1 MVGDLVVREALVP
14 GAVVVAILLSNYA
27 MAGLPNVK
35 LFDLLV
41 FVAGYTLGF
50 RRGATVAV
58 AAWLVY
64 GQLNPWGATH
74 SMLLA
79 TVMGSEVAYAAA
91 GALAHRWLKP
101 EDVRLRP
108 SAGMVVLVVKNR
120 QIRLGHAVQ
129 GLGNMGGGLEFLDH
143 RPEPVDRRQML
154 APLEIVASD
163 LHLLAGQ
170 VVPGQFDLQS
180 PVAGIFAGGKTFCE
194 LGQGGERQ
202 LGHFLVATDI
212 GNLLVK

>member
-1 MVGDLVVREALVP
+1 MLHAGVDTGGRAGRASSLGRLALREGVAPAAFV
-14 GAVVVAILLSNYA
+14 AAILLSSYA

-64 GQLNPWGATH
+64 GQANPWGATH
-74 SMLLA
+74 AQLLLTLMA
-79 TVMGSEVAYAAA
+79 AETVYAVA

-108 SAGMVVLVVKNR
+108 SAGMVVLAVAALATTVLYDVAANVYTGYYWGAIAGAGEYARWIGIAVFGPGALFFMVLHVGSNLALFPVFGPPLIKATER
-120 QIRLGHAVQ
+120 AKARLGW
-129 GLGNMGGGLEFLDH
+129 E
-143 RPEPVDRRQML
+143 
-154 APLEIVASD
+154 
-163 LHLLAGQ
+163 
-170 VVPGQFDLQS
+170 
-180 PVAGIFAGGKTFCE
+180 
-194 LGQGGERQ
+194 
-202 LGHFLVATDI
+202 
-212 GNLLVK
+212 

>member
-1 MVGDLVVREALVP
+1 MVREALVP
-14 GAVVVAILLSNYA
+14 AAFVAAILLSNYA

-58 AAWLVY
+58 VSWLVY

-74 SMLLA
+74 AALLL

-101 EDVRLRP
+101 ADVRLGP
-108 SAGMVVLVVKNR
+108 SAGLVVLAVAALASTVLYDVATNVYTGYYWGTIAGAGEYARWIGIAVVGPGALLFMALHVGSNLVLFPVFGPPLIKAA
-120 QIRLGHAVQ
+120 QQTKARLGR
-129 GLGNMGGGLEFLDH
+129 E
-143 RPEPVDRRQML
+143 
-154 APLEIVASD
+154 
-163 LHLLAGQ
+163 
-170 VVPGQFDLQS
+170 
-180 PVAGIFAGGKTFCE
+180 
-194 LGQGGERQ
+194 
-202 LGHFLVATDI
+202 
-212 GNLLVK
+212 

>member
-1 MVGDLVVREALVP
+1 MQQAAVGVRTRSRGAAAGGLVAREALVP
-14 GAVVVAILLSNYA
+14 AAFVAAILLSSYA

-74 SMLLA
+74 GMLLL
-79 TVMGSEVAYAAA
+79 TVMGSEGAYAAA

-108 SAGMVVLVVKNR
+108 SRGMVVLAAAALVSTILYDVATNVYTGYYWGTIAGAGEYARWIGIAVVGPGALLFMALHVGSNLVLFPVFGPLLIKASQR
-120 QIRLGHAVQ
+120 AASRLG
-129 GLGNMGGGLEFLDH
+129 E
-143 RPEPVDRRQML
+143 E
-154 APLEIVASD
+154 
-163 LHLLAGQ
+163 
-170 VVPGQFDLQS
+170 
-180 PVAGIFAGGKTFCE
+180 
-194 LGQGGERQ
+194 
-202 LGHFLVATDI
+202 
-212 GNLLVK
+212 

>member
-1 MVGDLVVREALVP
+1 MQQAAVGVRTRAGGGTAGGFVVREALVP
-14 GAVVVAILLSNYA
+14 AAFVVAILLSNYA
-27 MAGLPNVK
+27 MTGVPNVK

-50 RRGATVAV
+50 RRGAAVAV

-74 SMLLA
+74 GMLLA

-108 SAGMVVLVVKNR
+108 SAGMVVLVV
-120 QIRLGHAVQ
+120 AA
-129 GLGNMGGGLEFLDH
+129 
-143 RPEPVDRRQML
+143 L
-154 APLEIVASD
+154 ASTVLYD
-163 LHLLAGQ
+163 
-170 VVPGQFDLQS
+170 
-180 PVAGIFAGGKTFCE
+180 
-194 LGQGGERQ
+194 
-202 LGHFLVATDI
+202 VATNLYTGYHWAAIAGAGEYARWI
-212 GNLLVK
+212 GIAVVGPGALLFMALHVGSNLVLFPVFGPLFIKAAQQAKTKLGWE

>member
-1 MVGDLVVREALVP
+1 MQQAAVGVRTRAGRGMVGDLVVREALVP

-91 GALAHRWLKP
+91 GALAHRWLDP
-101 EDVRLRP
+101 ADVHLRP
-108 SAGMVVLVVKNR
+108 SAGMVVL
-120 QIRLGHAVQ
+120 AVAA
-129 GLGNMGGGLEFLDH
+129 LVSTVLYD
-143 RPEPVDRRQML
+143 
-154 APLEIVASD
+154 
-163 LHLLAGQ
+163 
-170 VVPGQFDLQS
+170 
-180 PVAGIFAGGKTFCE
+180 
-194 LGQGGERQ
+194 
-202 LGHFLVATDI
+202 VATNVYTGYHWGAIAGAGEYARWI
-212 GNLLVK
+212 GIAVVGPGALLFMALHVGSNLVLFPVFGPPLIKAAHQAKVKLRWE

>member
-1 MVGDLVVREALVP
+1 MYQAMVGVRSRAGWGTAGDLVVREALVP
-14 GAVVVAILLSNYA
+14 AAVVVVILLSNYA

-74 SMLLA
+74 GMLLA

-91 GALAHRWLKP
+91 GALAHRWLDP
-101 EDVRLRP
+101 ADVRLRP
-108 SAGMVVLVVKNR
+108 SAGMVVL
-120 QIRLGHAVQ
+120 AVAA
-129 GLGNMGGGLEFLDH
+129 LVSTVLYD
-143 RPEPVDRRQML
+143 
-154 APLEIVASD
+154 VATNVYTGY
-163 LHLLAGQ
+163 HWGAIAGA
-170 VVPGQFDLQS
+170 GEYARWIGIA
-180 PVAGIFAGGKTFCE
+180 VAGPGALLFMALHVGSNLVLFPVFGPPLMKAAHQAKAK
-194 LGQGGERQ
+194 LGWE
-202 LGHFLVATDI
+202 
-212 GNLLVK
+212 